1 MDRELLALARGGVYR
16 ARFVTEA
23 AVRSYRTLSPL
34 PVSRERDHRRST
46 LCGTSPDPAIEGRWT
61 LSITVSYRVRT
72 FLAFLTNRNPRPSV
86 HTHIVRHGYTACMAK
101 ASTSMVAWIA
111 PEQAELLADVAKT
124 ANMKLIAVGTSNQ
137 TDATTLATKLK
148 AEQCNDL
155 RSMVTHY
162 DDAVLWIGEPG
173 AYDISLCEI
182 LRHRSKV
189 AVTTTPLSGSMDELV
204 AEAGQSP
211 AAKFVP
217 LMRRSA
223 GYGEAADDIEQFGQ
237 PTSAH
242 CTMLCSNVEGTL
254 WSRLFDAMDF
264 IDQLFGTP
272 ESVHAFLEG
281 GKVPD
286 EPSELR
292 GHMTVNLQFQQQK
305 CATMLLSD
313 QAPWKREMQMIGN
326 GHAIVIDDGG
336 KSPATLIADG
346 ITATLSER
354 QTLTTADA
362 PRILALCE
370 AARMSCLTG
379 SSEHPHRVLEMF

>member
-1 MDRELLALARGGVYR
+1 
-16 ARFVTEA
+16 
-23 AVRSYRTLSPL
+23 
-34 PVSRERDHRRST
+34 
-46 LCGTSPDPAIEGRWT
+46 
-61 LSITVSYRVRT
+61 
-72 FLAFLTNRNPRPSV
+72 
-86 HTHIVRHGYTACMAK
+86 MAK
-101 ASTSMVAWIA
+101 ALPTLVAWIA
-111 PEQAELLADVAKT
+111 PEQEALLADVVKAAK
-124 ANMKLIAVGTSNQ
+124 MKLVAIGTSNQ
-137 TDATTLATKLK
+137 TDSTTLASNLK

-155 RSMVTHY
+155 RSMVTQY
-162 DDAVLWIGEPG
+162 EDAVLWIGEPG

-204 AEAGQSP
+204 AESGQPP

-242 CTMLCSNVEGTL
+242 CTMLCSHVEGTL

-264 IDQLFGTP
+264 IDHLFGTP

-286 EPSELR
+286 EPSDLR
-292 GHMTVNLQFQQQK
+292 GNMTVNLQFQHQK

-326 GHAIVIDDGG
+326 GHAIVINDGG

-346 ITATLSER
+346 ITVTLTEQPS
-354 QTLTTADA
+354 TTTADA

-379 SSEHPHRVLEMF
+379 SCEHPHRVLEMF